1 MLGNAGCNG
10 VALHGVEGSGF
21 CAHRFP
27 RRNILG
33 QECEVGGSELTGGGI
48 FHQQSPLNQIL
59 QFSDI
64 TRERKRLEIADGLCR
79 DGDKRETVCL
89 TSHPKEVINQ

>member
-10 VALHGVEGSGF
+10 VALHGVEGGGF

-33 QECEVGGSELTGGGI
+33 QEREVGGSELAGGRI
-48 FHQQSPLNQIL
+48 FHQQRPFHQIL

-64 TRERKRLEIADGLCR
+64 TRERKCLEIADGLCR
-79 DGDKRETVCL
+79 DGDKREAVCL
-89 TSHPKEVINQ
+89 ASHPKEVINQ